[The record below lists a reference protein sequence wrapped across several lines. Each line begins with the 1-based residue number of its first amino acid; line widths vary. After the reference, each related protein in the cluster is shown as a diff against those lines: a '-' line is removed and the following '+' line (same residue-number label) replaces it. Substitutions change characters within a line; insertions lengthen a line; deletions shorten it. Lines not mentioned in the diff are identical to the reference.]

1 MAAISNTAQKRQGAA
16 LVKKLFAFALALA
29 LCVSFVP
36 VAPAMA
42 ADDDAQENTVTLT
55 IVNGDKTWVNKRYA
69 FNEGDTVL
77 DLLDAAVEEGDIKAY
92 TAPESSYGGKYIG
105 TITSEEGETPQAWNS
120 ADYSVS
126 TYWSSYFN
134 GKYGQGDCA
143 LDHVK
148 LVAGDSYQF
157 AWTCYTTVPAS
168 YDWTEFYASNT
179 PEKAEGENV
188 ATLTIAN
195 GNTSLVN
202 KEYAFEEGDTVL
214 DLLDAAVAAGDI
226 KSYTAPVSSY
236 DGYKYIGEIVSEEGT
251 TLAPANA
258 DDYSVSL
265 YWSSF
270 FDGAYGQGTCGLDYV
285 KLEAGHQYQFGWM
298 AYTTVPTSYDW
309 DAYYEENVPGES
321 TNTPAEPENPGTTPE
336 RPGTGNVATGID
348 ENQIGELMDNIATSY
363 AGTTDP
369 WKVLAL
375 SALGMKDTIGSG
387 FVAQAVKD
395 IKNPPQDGNQATAVQ
410 RYIIA
415 LTAAGYDATALPD
428 GDGTFNAIE
437 KMAKNVTGN
446 SNVNILLSTLWAYA
460 SGNYEVPDD
469 ANLSEQALVNKILDA
484 QHADG
489 GFAWSGSGTDVD
501 TTAMAICALAP
512 YEGEYEGVS
521 EAINSALE
529 ALLAIQEEDGGFA
542 DNTGAEN
549 ANSTAYAVL
558 ALCAAGV
565 NPATEWATENGG
577 TPLSALLQ
585 FAAKDLSGFV
595 FDSSL
600 NELNEMATEQGFMA
614 LVAYQGLL
622 NSDGEAYNLYVD
634 ASKGISSIPDYTPQP
649 KEEPKGD
656 PDPSPADEGDEGAGD
671 ATQTGDSG
679 VGALAFA
686 AVIAMLATFIAGS
699 AAHRRRMGTSNGR
712 ED

>member
-1 MAAISNTAQKRQGAA
+1 MTAISNTAHKRQGMA
-16 LVKKLFAFALALA
+16 LAKKLLAFVLALA

-36 VAPAMA
+36 VAPAVA
-42 ADDDAQENTVTLT
+42 ADDAQENTVTLT
-55 IVNGDKTWVNKRYA
+55 IVVGNVDWQGDKSYTTLVNKKYA
-69 FNEGDTVL
+69 FNEGDTVV
-77 DLLDAAVEEGDIKAY
+77 DLLGYAKEAGDIKDYDISGGMLNSITSKEGEKVAGWSEGDGYTFWSLGVGGGFADKGVEETNLEAGQTYQLGYTFGSSVPASYDWEKYYESNEPAAY
-92 TAPESSYGGKYIG
+92 EGEEQGKGVVTLTIAGSANTDWDTGVSTPVTWVNKKYAFNEGDTVVELLDHAKKAGDIEG
-105 TITSEEGETPQAWNS
+105 YVFSDGMLNSITSEEGERVAGWTS
-120 ADYSVS
+120 TDGSSY
-126 TYWSSYFN
+126 TYWSFGIDCDYAPTGVGQTVLKD
-134 GKYGQGDCA
+134 GK
-143 LDHVK
+143 
-148 LVAGDSYQF
+148 SYQLGF
-157 AWTCYTTVPAS
+157 
-168 YDWTEFYASNT
+168 
-179 PEKAEGENV
+179 
-188 ATLTIAN
+188 
-195 GNTSLVN
+195 
-202 KEYAFEEGDTVL
+202 
-214 DLLDAAVAAGDI
+214 
-226 KSYTAPVSSY
+226 VSS
-236 DGYKYIGEIVSEEGT
+236 
-251 TLAPANA
+251 
-258 DDYSVSL
+258 
-265 YWSSF
+265 SS
-270 FDGAYGQGTCGLDYV
+270 
-285 KLEAGHQYQFGWM
+285 
-298 AYTTVPTSYDW
+298 VPTSYDW

-469 ANLSEQALVNKILDA
+469 ANLSEQALVNKILDV

-521 EAINSALE
+521 EAINSALK

-558 ALCAAGV
+558 ALCAADV

-649 KEEPKGD
+649 KEDSG
-656 PDPSPADEGDEGAGD
+656 PADEGEDAGD
-671 ATQTGDSG
+671 ATQTSDSG
-679 VGALAFA
+679 VGALALA
-686 AVIAMLATFIAGS
+686 AAIAMLATFVAGS
-699 AAHRRRMGTSNGR
+699 AAHRRRMGMTNGK